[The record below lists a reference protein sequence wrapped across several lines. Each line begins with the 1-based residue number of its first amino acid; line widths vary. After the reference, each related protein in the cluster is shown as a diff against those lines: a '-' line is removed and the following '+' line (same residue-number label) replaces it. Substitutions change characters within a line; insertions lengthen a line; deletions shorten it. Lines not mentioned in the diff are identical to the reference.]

1 MHRHSHSPP
10 IQNNAAMIPA
20 AAPTTSPVSIFN
32 PAAAAPLLVVAGA
45 VLVDELE
52 LPPAAVEADGVEAG
66 PVVVLVLVPVPVLV
80 PVTLLA
86 VEVADAAVLAP
97 EEDAED
103 AEDVEEDAV
112 DTALDELRVLEVLN
126 RRLVS

>member
-1 MHRHSHSPP
+1 
-10 IQNNAAMIPA
+10 MIPA

-66 PVVVLVLVPVPVLV
+66 PVVVLVLVPV
-80 PVTLLA
+80 TLLA